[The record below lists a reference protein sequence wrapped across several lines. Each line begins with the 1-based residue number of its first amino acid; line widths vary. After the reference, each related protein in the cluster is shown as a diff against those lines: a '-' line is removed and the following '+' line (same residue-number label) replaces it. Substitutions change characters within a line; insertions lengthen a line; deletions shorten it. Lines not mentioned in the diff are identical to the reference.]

1 MKMNNMKKA
10 ALTSA
15 LLAGLAL
22 SANVNAAANATAVWT
37 GTVPVVNADDTIVIT
52 GFSGDLTALNGTI
65 TAGTDG
71 VFESDTI
78 VLESHLNDGDA
89 ATPVVGALA
98 SANWTL
104 VDASVTFDGV
114 ANPSQAVEIDV
125 NGAPVVV
132 GDVVSG
138 EETIST
144 KVKQTAVLPE
154 SEVGGTTV
162 QASVTVM
169 ADLV

>member
-1 MKMNNMKKA
+1 MFNFKKSALASVLLMGMA
-10 ALTSA
+10 ASAGANAASNATVLWSGVVPTTSA
-15 LLAGLAL
+15 SDALIITGLAG
-22 SANVNAAANATAVWT
+22 
-37 GTVPVVNADDTIVIT
+37 DT
-52 GFSGDLTALNGTI
+52 TALNGTI
-65 TAGTDG
+65 TPSTDG

-78 VLESHLNDGDA
+78 VLESHVNDGDA

-98 SANWTL
+98 SANWTI
-104 VDASVTFDGV
+104 VDASVTFDGT
-114 ANPSQAVEIDV
+114 ANPSQAVEVDV

-138 EETIST
+138 VETIST

-154 SEVGGTTV
+154 AEVGGTTV

>member
-1 MKMNNMKKA
+1 MFNFKK
-10 ALTSA
+10 SA
-15 LLAGLAL
+15 LASVLLMGMAVSAG
-22 SANVNAAANATAVWT
+22 ANASSNATVIWS
-37 GTVPVVNADDTIVIT
+37 GTVPVTNASDALIIT
-52 GFSGDLTALNGTI
+52 GLGGDTTALNGTI
-65 TAGTDG
+65 TPSTDG

-89 ATPVVGALA
+89 VTPVVGALA

-104 VDASVTFDGV
+104 VDASVAFDGV
-114 ANPSQAVEIDV
+114 ANPSQAVEINV
-125 NGAPVVV
+125 NGAPVAV

>member
-1 MKMNNMKKA
+1 MLNFKK
-10 ALTSA
+10 SA
-15 LLAGLAL
+15 LASVLLMGMAASAGA
-22 SANVNAAANATAVWT
+22 NAASNATVLWS
-37 GTVPVVNADDTIVIT
+37 GIVPTTSPSDALVIT
-52 GFSGDLTALNGTI
+52 GLAGDLTALNGTI
-65 TAGTDG
+65 TPSTDG

-98 SANWTL
+98 AANWTL
-104 VDASVTFDGV
+104 VDATVTYDGI
-114 ANPSQAVEIDV
+114 ANPGQAVEIDV
-125 NGAPVVV
+125 NGAPVLV
-132 GDVVSG
+132 GDVVSSV
-138 EETIST
+138 ETIST

-154 SEVGGTTV
+154 AEVGGTTV